1 MAVDRRTF
9 LAALGGSALLRAP
22 RATAPGW
29 RARVA
34 TIDITPRHS
43 TWMAGFAART
53 SASQGVALPLH
64 AKALCLDDGA
74 GRRVV
79 LVTLDLLGLTTGVGA
94 RIAEAARRRYG
105 LARANLLLNSS
116 HTHCGPVIDEMLAV
130 AYAMTDAQ
138 WRDVRA
144 YTAELEDKVVRVI
157 GSSLKRGEPVE
168 LRATEGRATFA
179 ANRRVQFT
187 PLGPVDHRV
196 PVLRVDGRR
205 GPLAIVFGYACHNTT
220 LRADFV
226 RFHGDYAGVAQ
237 AELERR
243 HPGAT
248 ALFVA
253 GCGGDANPDPRGT
266 LDHVN
271 RYGAALADAVD
282 QAGPGDVIHGTLGTA
297 YRTVDLP
304 FAPPPDRAGWAVR
317 LEDADPYVRRHAR
330 LMLDGSIADG
340 RLPETQPDP
349 IQVWRT
355 GRGLTIVAMGGEV
368 VVDYALRLARDY
380 PRQRLWA
387 AGYSNDV
394 FGYVPSRRV
403 LVEGGYEGG
412 GAMIYYGKPGPF
424 ALPWKSGIHVMVK
437 ALMDEVAGQK
447 CDRTGRV
454 QGTSGGGSRVESRES
469 SEVPGDGG
477 AGAAAAVTRPVRA
490 AGAGAAATGPNG
502 VGEPALLGGA
512 PVRTEAFPAWPI
524 ADAREEEAL
533 LGVLRSGKWGGA
545 SASRSSSSSAPMR
558 AHRGPPLPGH
568 RQWLHGPAHVAL
580 RAGRGRG
587 RRGDRAALH
596 VRGHRERGAP
606 ARRPPDLRGHRH
618 RDVPDRRPEDRGRDH
633 GEDARDRPRAPRRF
647 RGRSGHHPASGPAA
661 RSARARRRLPGPSR

>member
-9 LAALGGSALLRAP
+9 LAALGASALLPATRAP
-22 RATAPGW
+22 AGGW

-34 TIDITPRHS
+34 TIDITPRRS
-43 TWMAGFAART
+43 LWMAGFAART
-53 SASQGVALPLH
+53 SASQGIALPLH
-64 AKALCLDDGA
+64 AKALGLDDGA

-79 LVTLDLLGLTTGVGA
+79 LVTLDLLGLTTGVGS

-105 LARANLLLNSS
+105 LAREQLLLNAS

-130 AYAMTDAQ
+130 AYDLTDAQ

-157 GSSLKRGEPVE
+157 GSALKRGEPAF
-168 LRATEGRATFA
+168 LRAAEGQATFA

-196 PVLRVDGRR
+196 PVLRVDGPH

-248 ALFVA
+248 ALFLM

-266 LDHVN
+266 IEHVS

-282 QAGPGDVIHGTLGTA
+282 EAGTGEPVEGRLRAA

-304 FAPPPDRAGWAVR
+304 FAPPPDRAGWTAR
-317 LEDADPYVRRHAR
+317 LQDADPYVRRHAR
-330 LMLDGSIADG
+330 LMLDRLDRDG
-340 RLPETQPDP
+340 RLPDLQPDP
-349 IQVWRT
+349 VQVWRL
-355 GRGLTIVAMGGEV
+355 GSGLTLVAMGGEV

-380 PRQRLWA
+380 PGQRLWA

-394 FGYVPSRRV
+394 FGYVPSLRV
-403 LVEGGYEGG
+403 LEEGGYEGG

-424 ALPWKSGIHVMVK
+424 GRSVEERIHATVR
-437 ALMDEVAGQK
+437 ALMDQTAE
-447 CDRTGRV
+447 
-454 QGTSGGGSRVESRES
+454 
-469 SEVPGDGG
+469 
-477 AGAAAAVTRPVRA
+477 
-490 AGAGAAATGPNG
+490 GP
-502 VGEPALLGGA
+502 
-512 PVRTEAFPAWPI
+512 
-524 ADAREEEAL
+524 
-533 LGVLRSGKWGGA
+533 
-545 SASRSSSSSAPMR
+545 
-558 AHRGPPLPGH
+558 
-568 RQWLHGPAHVAL
+568 
-580 RAGRGRG
+580 
-587 RRGDRAALH
+587 
-596 VRGHRERGAP
+596 
-606 ARRPPDLRGHRH
+606 
-618 RDVPDRRPEDRGRDH
+618 
-633 GEDARDRPRAPRRF
+633 
-647 RGRSGHHPASGPAA
+647 GRSTAW
-661 RSARARRRLPGPSR
+661 RIE